1 MIISNKLERLK
12 KTNKTLLHIAAEQ
25 NLREIGEILI
35 SKGVDINA
43 KDIIYLNMII
53 FFLIK
58 II

>member
-12 KTNKTLLHIAAEQ
+12 KMNKTLLHIAAKQ

-43 KDIIYLNMII
+43 KDINSSYII
-53 FFLIK
+53 LFIFLR
-58 II
+58 